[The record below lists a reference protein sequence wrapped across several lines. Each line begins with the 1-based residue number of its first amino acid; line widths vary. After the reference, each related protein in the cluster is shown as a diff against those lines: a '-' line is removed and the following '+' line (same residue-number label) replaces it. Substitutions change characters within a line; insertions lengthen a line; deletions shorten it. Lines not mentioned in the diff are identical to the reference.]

1 VWLRSLLILLALP
14 LALPACAT
22 SQANAPALV
31 AAVPA
36 PEPANLDDLVGFLCP
51 MHPDHT
57 SDVAG
62 KCPICG
68 MTLVQG
74 ALYDF
79 RDYDLKIETVPAV
92 PKAGET
98 LTVNLTV
105 SHPETGETVK
115 NFELVHDRRYHL
127 FVVSQDMEFFEHIHP
142 QEREDGTWSIDVVL
156 PKPGY
161 YVLLSDFAPSGGTG
175 QFLMR
180 PLVTAGYS
188 GELLAGSA
196 HLVPDTTR
204 THTVDDLT
212 ATVSYDPGT
221 LRAATYGHMNFQLTK
236 TATGE
241 SVRELQTYLGSF
253 GHMLIMSE
261 DMVEHVHAHPV
272 ALLPEGLDPEE
283 LRGGPDVLFEG
294 LMPKAGRYRAWTQ
307 FRYQD
312 KLYTF
317 VNTFEVFDV
326 GQRAASP

>member
-1 VWLRSLLILLALP
+1 VLLRSLLIVLTVALALS
-14 LALPACAT
+14 ACAIRPA
-22 SQANAPALV
+22 SAPSASPV
-31 AAVPA
+31 AAA
-36 PEPANLDDLVGFLCP
+36 AEPANLNDLVGFLCP

-57 SDVAG
+57 SEAPG

-68 MTLVQG
+68 MALVQG
-74 ALYDF
+74 ALFDF
-79 RDYDLKIETVPAV
+79 RDYTLNVQTLPAV
-92 PKAGET
+92 PKAGEP
-98 LTVNLTV
+98 LTVNLKV

-127 FVVSQDMEFFEHIHP
+127 FVISQDMEFFEHIHP
-142 QEREDGTWSIDVVL
+142 QEGEDGTWSIQVVL

-161 YVLLSDFAPSGGTG
+161 YVLLSDFVPSGGG
-175 QFLMR
+175 SQFLVR

-188 GELLAGSA
+188 GELLAESA
-196 HLVPDTTR
+196 RLVPDTSATK
-204 THTVDDLT
+204 TVDGLT
-212 ATVSYDPGT
+212 ATVTYDPPT

-241 SVRELQTYLGSF
+241 PVRDLQTYLGSF

-272 ALLPEGLDPEE
+272 TMLPEGFDPEE
-283 LRGGPDVLFEG
+283 LKGGPDVLFEG

-317 VNTFEVFDV
+317 ANTFEVFDV
-326 GQRAASP
+326 GQRTTSP